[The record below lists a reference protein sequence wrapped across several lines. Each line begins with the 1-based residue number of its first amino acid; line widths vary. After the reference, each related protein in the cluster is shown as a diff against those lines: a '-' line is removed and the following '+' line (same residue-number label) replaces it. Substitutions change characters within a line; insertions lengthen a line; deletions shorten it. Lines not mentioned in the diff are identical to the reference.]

1 MSGHEQFAEDLALY
15 ALSALTGDER
25 ASLEQHLA
33 TCTACR
39 LELEQL
45 RGDGALLAFSTMGPK
60 PPLRARQRLLDA
72 VAKEAAASAT
82 RSQSARTTA
91 RPHSLLWGLL
101 GWTTA
106 VALIVFGAEMWKE
119 NSALKVS
126 LASASMK
133 AEESSRELEDL
144 RRVAAPIIAPEGQR
158 FTLVAMKS
166 PPQPQGKAFYLRNR
180 SNLVFV
186 ANNMPALP
194 PHKAYELWLIPAQGV
209 PLAAGVFKPDAHGSA
224 TVVNPPLPAGVE
236 AKGFA
241 ITVEDE
247 PGVEHSTQPVMMIG
261 TGE

>member
-1 MSGHEQFAEDLALY
+1 MSGHEQFGEDLALY
-15 ALSALTGDER
+15 ALNALEGDER
-25 ASLEQHLA
+25 VDLEKHLA
-33 TCTACR
+33 ACAACR
-39 LELEQL
+39 VELEHL
-45 RGDGALLAFSTMGPK
+45 RGDGALLALSALGPK

-72 VAKEAAASAT
+72 VAKETATSAT
-82 RSQSARTTA
+82 RAQSTRAIGQPR
-91 RPHSLLWGLL
+91 SLLWGLL
-101 GWTTA
+101 GWTAA
-106 VALIVFGAEMWKE
+106 VALVVFAASLWKE

-133 AEESSRELEDL
+133 AEESSRELDDL
-144 RRVAAPIIAPEGQR
+144 RRIAAPIIAPEGQR
-158 FTLVAMKS
+158 FTLVAMKT
-166 PPQPQGKAFYLRNR
+166 PAQPQGKAFYLRNH

-209 PLAAGVFKPDAHGSA
+209 PVAAGVFKPDAHGSA
-224 TVVNPPLPAGVE
+224 TVVNPPLPAGLE